1 VAGTDLGP
9 VVEAIIASRDLP
21 RSVDFYRRGIGW
33 EVLEDAGDGVVMGVP
48 GTETG
53 KIRLVRAAAD
63 SNLPAPEIWE
73 IGPRL
78 LGIYASDLARSQEQ
92 IRAAGG
98 WSGPIIGYDLEGHQA
113 ARLYKPG
120 GPAYPVEILA
130 RSTDADDLIL
140 TIPGYPE
147 RYPTPALE
155 REPDRTHSELHSG
168 VVVVEDVD
176 QALAV
181 FHEAGGMELILDVV
195 VGGPEVE
202 ELCTLPPGGSLRIG
216 FVAGEG
222 RAPGRIELL
231 QFYGCPPAPYRN
243 RPVGLRR
250 LAFVVADPDGMAD
263 RLAAAGAEK
272 LGPGLL
278 RGPGHIEIEL
288 RPDARTRP
296 PGAAAVGEPASL
308 GG

>member
-1 VAGTDLGP
+1 MIAVVAGADLGP
-9 VVEAIIASRDLP
+9 VVEAIIASRDLGG
-21 RSVDFYRRGIGW
+21 SVDFYRRGIGW
-33 EVLEDAGDGVVMGVP
+33 EVLEEGPDGIVMGVP
-48 GTETG
+48 GVETG
-53 KIRLVRAAAD
+53 RIRLVPAAAD
-63 SNLPAPEIWE
+63 PGLPPPEIWE

-98 WSGPIIGYDLEGHQA
+98 WAGPIIGYELERIKP
-113 ARLYKPG
+113 RLYKPG
-120 GPAYPVEILA
+120 GPTYPVEILA
-130 RSTDADDLIL
+130 RGADDLIL

-155 REPDRTHSELHSG
+155 REPDRVHSELHSG

-202 ELCTLPPGGSLRIG
+202 ELCVLPPGGSLRIG

-231 QFYGCPPAPYRN
+231 QFYGCPPAPYQN

-250 LAFVVADPDGMAD
+250 LAFVVADPDEMAG
-263 RLAAAGAEK
+263 RLEAAGAEP

-296 PGAAAVGEPASL
+296 PGAATVGGVASR
-308 GG
+308 